1 MIDIQNEYLK
11 IKSDYDDFLNE
22 VMRTVGKLLNRNQIP
37 IAFDVLGR
45 TKSLE
50 SIIEKS
56 QRIDIKKSITD
67 FHDIV
72 GLRIVL
78 LFPEFKEK
86 VVELLCHE
94 FKLLNDPSKTQQKPD
109 SFGYSSIHLILGIKE
124 QWAST
129 PDWEGHAGK
138 KIEIQIRTVSEHI
151 WAETSHTL
159 FYKREENI
167 PNIIKR
173 DLSRVSAL
181 LEVVDEKLQSLKQQ
195 VEEHFNNVKQ
205 LSYEEILK
213 MDLNSETFRRVM
225 LKNSNNIYDYSDYKN
240 KELSSRVEHDYN
252 IVNINLL
259 ETLIAGNIDISGLNS
274 SQYVDKVI
282 YLLEQYKEGINQS
295 QQEKDKQK

>member
-56 QRIDIKKSITD
+56 QRVDIKKSITD

-129 PDWEGHAGK
+129 PDWEGHGGK

>member
-1 MIDIQNEYLK
+1 MIDIANEYLK
-11 IKSDYDDFLNE
+11 IKTDYDDFLNE
-22 VMRTVGKLLNRNQIP
+22 VMRTVGKLLKRNQIP

-45 TKSLE
+45 TKSVE
-50 SIIEKS
+50 SITEKA
-56 QRIDIKKSITD
+56 QRVDFKKSITE

-86 VVELLCHE
+86 VIDLLCHE

-124 QWAST
+124 QWATT
-129 PDWEGHAGK
+129 PDWENHAGK

-151 WAETSHTL
+151 WAETSHAL

-181 LEVVDEKLQSLKQQ
+181 LEVVDEKLQSLKRQ
-195 VEEHFNNVKQ
+195 VEEHFNNVKEW
-205 LSYEEILK
+205 SYEEILK
-213 MDLNSETFRRVM
+213 MDLNSETFRRAM
-225 LKNSNNIYDYSDYKN
+225 LKNSNDIYDYPDSQN
-240 KELSSRVEHDYN
+240 KELSSRIEHDYN
-252 IVNINLL
+252 IININLL
-259 ETLIAGNIDISGLNS
+259 DSLIAGSIDSTGLNS
-274 SQYVDKVI
+274 TQYVNKVI
-282 YLLEQYKEGINQS
+282 DLLEQYKKEIDQS
-295 QQEKDKQK
+295 QQDKQK